1 MRTIRVTFVAATQAQ
16 RDIALARS
24 ALVNGVLTASEYETE
39 YQAIKRICKDE
50 RGPDG
55 EALTESKLRRWVKD
69 FRTHQLDGLVPQYRS
84 DAGVRRVLANV
95 EPGKELEPGDVERV
109 IRAVVCGKGGAAV
122 VRRLLKNRYPHVTW
136 APKTIERWVREFKA
150 QNPHLV
156 YFATEGEGQFISKFK
171 IHLGWSLVRPLE
183 LMMLDSTQLDLEIQV
198 KEVTGR
204 VGTLRPWVALMMDVG
219 TRAVITFV
227 VTLSR
232 PTPATMLTL
241 LRRAWCV
248 GENWTGLP
256 WVPLPSRLKVDAGS
270 EHRGEF
276 AEALQALGL
285 HERLVPG
292 PPEKQSFIER
302 TIQSVLT
309 TSAVWG
315 QLGHTAVDR
324 TAGATDTSTREHAR
338 GKRAANREACK
349 RERPHEDLLTLDE
362 LLELLTTTC
371 VDHNNR
377 LHRGLE
383 QDAYN
388 RRAASYAQ

>member
-1 MRTIRVTFVAATQAQ
+1 
-16 RDIALARS
+16 
-24 ALVNGVLTASEYETE
+24 
-39 YQAIKRICKDE
+39 
-50 RGPDG
+50 
-55 EALTESKLRRWVKD
+55 VKD

-84 DAGVRRVLANV
+84 DAGVRRALASA
-95 EPGKELEPGDVERV
+95 ESGKALEPAEVERV

-122 VRRLLKNRYPHVTW
+122 VRRLLKSRYPHLTW

-150 QNPHLV
+150 KNPHLV
-156 YFATEGEGQFISKFK
+156 YFATEGEGRFIDKFK
-171 IHLGWSLVRPLE
+171 VHLGWSPVRPLQ

-198 KEVTGR
+198 ENVAGR
-204 VGTLRPWVALMMDVG
+204 VETPRPWVALMMDVG
-219 TRAVITFV
+219 TRAVISFV
-227 VTLSR
+227 VTLTK

-248 GENWTGLP
+248 GENWPGLP

-292 PPEKQSFIER
+292 QPEKQSFIER

-315 QLGHTAVDR
+315 QIGHTAVDR
-324 TAGATDTSTREHAR
+324 VPGETDTSTREHAR
-338 GKRAANREACK
+338 GKRAADREACK
-349 RERPHEDLLTLDE
+349 RERPREDLLTLDE
-362 LLELLTTTC
+362 LHELLTATC
-371 VDHNNR
+371 IEHNNR
-377 LHRGLE
+377 QHRGLK

-388 RRAASYAQ
+388 RRAASFAQ